1 MWNPVWTWTT
11 TTYTFD
17 FETLFWGVYFVS
29 FWKNCH
35 FSQYSFTF
43 FSKIS
48 LPKFLPLQQLSTV
61 YAFFPILEFTKQP
74 NQHIVRRR
82 RHLNANVVTSHAFLI
97 YFFPIFFF
105 CKEFR
110 ILFGGWHH
118 AFPICCSLTESHSE
132 CWKFPKSAI
141 LIFYIEIG

>member
-17 FETLFWGVYFVS
+17 FETLFCGVF
-29 FWKNCH
+29 FH
-35 FSQYSFTF
+35 FGRIAIFLNILSLFFKDFSTKISSSTATVDCIRF
-43 FSKIS
+43 FSNFGIHWTTK
-48 LPKFLPLQQLSTV
+48 PTYCASTSSSKCKCCHKSR
-61 YAFFPILEFTKQP
+61 FSNI
-74 NQHIVRRR
+74 
-82 RHLNANVVTSHAFLI
+82 
-97 YFFPIFFF
+97 FFPIFFF